1 MPWMCAYSMRRM
13 ARLYSLRG
21 TVSSEKHRGSR
32 GRANESVTVC
42 SRATTAAS
50 TARSTTC
57 GRLYLYD
64 ALLERWPP
72 DLEDVAAALGPCL
85 QGEHT
90 IEARKTSPCRGRGP
104 ALVVRAGLRHCG
116 TTPRWRRV
124 YASPVAEYPSDPV
137 VQGRTRALGRGLARR
152 APPRPDRPS
161 PPLTRTVWSATLGP
175 CSPRPVECALSCQ
188 IRLGQEK
195 EHADDPDNP

>member
-1 MPWMCAYSMRRM
+1 
-13 ARLYSLRG
+13 
-21 TVSSEKHRGSR
+21 
-32 GRANESVTVC
+32 VTVTVVGGGY
-42 SRATTAAS
+42 RALLASLTAITRLANS
-50 TARSTTC
+50 ANIWRLRTC
-57 GRLYLYD
+57 GRLYISD
-64 ALLERWPP
+64 TLLERWPP
-72 DLEDVAAALGPCL
+72 HLQDVAAALGPCI

-90 IEARKTSPCRGRGP
+90 IEARKTLPCRGRGP
-104 ALVVRAGLRHCG
+104 ALMVRAGWRHCG

-137 VQGRTRALGRGLARR
+137 VQGSTRALGRVLARR

-175 CSPRPVECALSCQ
+175 WSPILVACSLSCQ

-195 EHADDPDNP
+195 EPADDPDNL